1 MFLGKV
7 IGNVWATKKWEQVR
21 GLKFLAIRPYTL
33 KELAGRKKQQ
43 GPYTDLVIA
52 ADLLGACIGEDV
64 IVAYGHAARAAL
76 EELDPGGL
84 PRHPIDAAVIAIVDR
99 YHVDKEVVDRYD
111 DR

>member
-1 MFLGKV
+1 MGKV
-7 IGNVWATKKWEQVR
+7 IGNVWATKKWQQTR

-33 KELAGRKKQQ
+33 KELAGREQE
-43 GPYTDLVIA
+43 GPHSDLVIA

-84 PRHPIDAAVIAIVDR
+84 PRHPVDAAVIAIVDR
-99 YHVDKEVVDRYD
+99 YHVDREVVKDNDR
-111 DR
+111 